1 MAGNNI
7 HGKEQVEEIT
17 RVWQNLTKEI
27 SNTVNVLEQYQ
38 KTTTKLPS
46 QYLNSLNQVKNAQ
59 LGYNKAA
66 SDAIKTQSAYTATL
80 KENERLAKL
89 ELRTKAK
96 LQKELKGET
105 KEYHKLNEELKL
117 VRKERR
123 AEAKAIAETSSLYS
137 RVQNGINKLTKQ
149 YNDLA
154 IRKELNGKLSAEEQV
169 TLGKLEAKL
178 NKYNTALKNV
188 DARIGRHQRNV
199 GNYKSGFDG
208 LGFSIAQIS
217 REMPAFANSMQTG
230 FMAISNNIPM
240 LFDEIQ
246 RLTKANKELAA
257 SGKPT
262 TNVLKAIGKG
272 IFSLQSL
279 LSIGVT
285 LLTVYGAK
293 MIETIFPTNEAEK
306 ATKAYNE
313 EMAEQNKQLKENI
326 RLRERNLEQTRK
338 FINNPQI
345 VGEFRGMLADIIG
358 DSTRA
363 EAVLTEL
370 AERME
375 KVGIS
380 GAEALRNQ
388 DLIQSDRLKIAA
400 NLLEIEEQKIELEK
414 ERLRLSDTMKAR
426 EEILEAFNKGEI
438 GDKEKV
444 RRLLQLGTNDLNKT
458 IQIQTRINQLNKA
471 NEEIIGNV
479 VELTSEQN
487 KELNAQR
494 QTLKTLLNDW
504 NQYYQNIENGQ
515 KKFGELFKDSWDVEV
530 PDIGAELQEKLN
542 NLPSDYKVPYF
553 SEEEM
558 AILEGQFARLGELY
572 GIDASKFTAL
582 FDDKENTVSDYVA
595 AAGEAFNGL
604 YAMFQH
610 NYDQDLQRFEEN
622 AALQLQFAGDN
633 AEARAELER
642 QLEEKRRALRNK
654 QLQQEKEAA
663 IFSAVI
669 NTATAVTA
677 ALAEGGIVLA
687 AIVAALG
694 AAEIV
699 AISSRKVPQFKD
711 GVRDFEGGLAVVG
724 DGGVSEV
731 IKTPD
736 GNTFKTPNK
745 DTLVNLPKGSDVYKS
760 ETDFHKE
767 LNSVLNFNGI
777 LPEQKLMPNINIES
791 GLSKEDIAPFFN
803 SLERS
808 INNKK
813 SFEFIWD
820 ENGIRKNIVNGTTKT
835 NILNNRVRGVGKGV

>member
-1 MAGNNI
+1 MAGNSI

-17 RVWQNLTKEI
+17 RVWRDLTKEI

-66 SDAIKTQSAYTATL
+66 SDAIKTQSDYTATL

-582 FDDKENTVSDYVA
+582 FDDKENTISDYVA
-595 AAGEAFNGL
+595 AAGEAFKGL
-604 YAMFQH
+604 YAMFEH
-610 NYDQDLQRFEEN
+610 NYDEDLQRFEEN

-736 GNTFKTPNK
+736 GKTFKTPNK

-777 LPEQKLMPNINIES
+777 LPEQKLIPSINIES

-803 SLERS
+803 SLEKS
-808 INNKK
+808 INNKTTTVLNIDK
-813 SFEFIWD
+813 
-820 ENGIRKNIVNGTTKT
+820 NGVSIYQKT
-835 NILNNRVRGVGKGV
+835 QHAKTISHNNRVRFIGKGV